1 MTPYVVYWL
10 LQVMCPFFQ
19 PLHVHVMPV
28 MGSLSWP
35 LLLVLSMIP
44 TLLVVNVCI
53 LLFGVIEASTD
64 PYHKTAKCRPKTW
77 SESLIHMSWSVFAF
91 ITGINRAKGCLAIL
105 QYGLQ
110 IYVAAL
116 LTGHSV
122 KPMLVDTRST
132 AVRFRDTGVP
142 YFAVDNL
149 QASAMHV
156 MTGSKLFGPSWG
168 SDVLFAGQEGSPVL
182 GWWPSRL
189 DFAMEGLAG
198 SSAQQ
203 PPRLIIPPQVN
214 VSGSLSVIPK
224 LTRMWGE
231 LVHTLTTGSYW

>member
-1 MTPYVVYWL
+1 VNIMAPYVVYWL

-64 PYHKTAKCRPKTW
+64 PFHKTAKCRPKTW
-77 SESLIHMSWSVFAF
+77 SESLFHMSWSVFAF

-105 QYGLQ
+105 QYGLH

-122 KPMLVDTRST
+122 KPMLTDTRST
-132 AVRFRDTGVP
+132 TVRFRNTGVP
-142 YFAVDNL
+142 YFAVNNL

-156 MTGSKLFGPSWG
+156 VTGPKRLGSFGVLMCCLQDRRGPQCWVGGPVSWTSLWRG
-168 SDVLFAGQEGSPVL
+168 LL
-182 GWWPSRL
+182 GHQL
-189 DFAMEGLAG
+189 
-198 SSAQQ
+198 SSH
-203 PPRLIIPPQVN
+203 PD
-214 VSGSLSVIPK
+214 
-224 LTRMWGE
+224 
-231 LVHTLTTGSYW
+231 